1 MTTGATSPLCSRTDS
16 CPTLVHFKSPK
27 TLLEFSKFNSHSST
41 LSGLARACITPF
53 PANLHLH
60 KIKLST
66 DPRSQGHTQQPNAHH
81 GQRGHTLAKVL
92 TSSLRP
98 SQGCGRAESKRE
110 VLSGNEQ
117 TLDLLPNSF
126 LRAVPMQLLLMSAH
140 TLSSSL
146 ACDQLPA

>member
-66 DPRSQGHTQQPNAHH
+66 DPRSQGHPQQPNAHH

-98 SQGCGRAESKRE
+98 SQGCGRAESKRA